1 LGQKQ
6 CAATGGKARPR
17 RTSEAAI
24 RGHFG
29 ITLATEA
36 RPLHR
41 SCRADRNY
49 VRPWCLGAVRI
60 RAAPGVLKEHV
71 VELEA
76 IKPKIRNRIL
86 DEFLPGETA
95 ESLTPDIR
103 LISEGIIDSM
113 ASLKLVAYLEE
124 DFSIQ
129 VPAHF
134 IDAEHLDTVDLI
146 AETVMACKQA
156 A

>member
-1 LGQKQ
+1 
-6 CAATGGKARPR
+6 
-17 RTSEAAI
+17 
-24 RGHFG
+24 
-29 ITLATEA
+29 
-36 RPLHR
+36 
-41 SCRADRNY
+41 
-49 VRPWCLGAVRI
+49 
-60 RAAPGVLKEHV
+60 LKEHA
-71 VELEA
+71 VELDA

-86 DEFLPGETA
+86 SDFLQGETA

-124 DFSIQ
+124 DFAIQ
-129 VPAHF
+129 VPAHY

-146 AETVMACKQA
+146 AETVMACKKA